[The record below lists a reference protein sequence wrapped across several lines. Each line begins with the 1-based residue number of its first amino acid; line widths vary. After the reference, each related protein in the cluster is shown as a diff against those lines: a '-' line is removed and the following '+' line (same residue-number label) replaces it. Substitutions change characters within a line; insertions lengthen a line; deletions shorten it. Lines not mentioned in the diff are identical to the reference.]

1 MKEQLREMSQW
12 ANQVSNADEGDEIT
26 VESENRCID
35 NHPEVRILF
44 RLSSQFTLE
53 LLFHDMAYYCF

>member
-53 LLFHDMAYYCF
+53 LCY